1 MENYKEINKTLF
13 RIISFVII
21 LYILFLP
28 INNKS
33 KNQPKTETKN
43 YKDNLAN
50 FFKAME
56 ANPLI
61 LYENQPKLEFNPEE
75 KNPYS
80 QEKNQTKVE
89 VPNVLVPLSE

>member
-1 MENYKEINKTLF
+1 
-13 RIISFVII
+13 
-21 LYILFLP
+21 
-28 INNKS
+28 
-33 KNQPKTETKN
+33 
-43 YKDNLAN
+43 
-50 FFKAME
+50 ME